1 MMSPSAYADAG
12 LKLHPNGFGEKS
24 YAAWKAQQGQSD
36 TRGNARHALYFQKM
50 TATSTFAAG
59 IARITGLEGQPATAL
74 TALEWEHRNDGHCGA
89 GAPRWNVFLTD
100 SDGNSY
106 VVFFGCD
113 EAVHTPGSEF
123 GWTRDTH
130 LAPATTIASRTGLAA
145 ADLTITGLQIVFDE
159 GTDVGV
165 GYVYLD
171 NVKVNNQVWT
181 SPSDNSK

>member
-1 MMSPSAYADAG
+1 
-12 LKLHPNGFGEKS
+12 
-24 YAAWKAQQGQSD
+24 
-36 TRGNARHALYFQKM
+36 M

-130 LAPATTIASRTGLAA
+130 LAPATTIASRTAVAA
-145 ADLTITGLQIVFDE
+145 AELTITGLQIVFDE